1 MREAAG
7 RRTASGI
14 REMKMLLLS
23 TVLVTSL
30 ATRGPARAGALA
42 PAGDEAH
49 AATLDVASDPVAKIL
64 IDEVDTG
71 KTTPERHL
79 FVRPGRHKL
88 TLVTLDGHHQRTL
101 GFTIEAG
108 ETRKFTVHL
117 AQ

>member
-1 MREAAG
+1 
-7 RRTASGI
+7 
-14 REMKMLLLS
+14 MKMLLLS
-23 TVLVTSL
+23 SVLVTSL
-30 ATRGPARAGALA
+30 ATRLPASAGDPPRVGA

-64 IDEVDTG
+64 IDAVDTG

-79 FVRPGRHKL
+79 FVKPGRHKL
-88 TLVTLDGHHQRTL
+88 TLVTLDGRRQRTL